1 MEGGDA
7 PADGLTCGAC
17 QEAMVDDE
25 GKPRTTVAHHCKAC
39 RAPWHSAFMC
49 ESVWQPEEDGDETF
63 CGKACV
69 EAHNAKLTADQAEGV
84 DEDEDEPLPAPELL
98 PIRRRASK
106 AEQRAEQRDEQAAR
120 RV

>member
-1 MEGGDA
+1 
-7 PADGLTCGAC
+7 
-17 QEAMVDDE
+17 
-25 GKPRTTVAHHCKAC
+25 
-39 RAPWHSAFMC
+39 
-49 ESVWQPEEDGDETF
+49 
-63 CGKACV
+63 V
-69 EAHNAKLTADQAEGV
+69 EAHNAKLTADHAEGV